1 MIHVI
6 LHVHFGYFLYKEF
19 KSERFAQ
26 WTCSIELLLSSWCLV
41 NSWQQNVKIR
51 ELEKNTFNEIGKC
64 ICFHFF
70 LPKTRRSSFWC
81 LKFDTKIWSKYHFK
95 MCENLYKVTSSC
107 NLIINLLTEFEFIF
121 SDNISTFTY
130 IHLTEKNIGPQF
142 VFIYSMKFIN
152 VFGSLLR
159 SCLEDNTHSDCDGW
173 LIQGSLL

>member
-1 MIHVI
+1 MLKYENSRKI
-6 LHVHFGYFLYKEF
+6 LLMKLG
-19 KSERFAQ
+19 
-26 WTCSIELLLSSWCLV
+26 
-41 NSWQQNVKIR
+41 NVSVFI
-51 ELEKNTFNEIGKC
+51 
-64 ICFHFF
+64 FF

-142 VFIYSMKFIN
+142 VFIYSMKFIY
-152 VFGSLLR
+152 VLIMVIFGSLRR

>member
-1 MIHVI
+1 MLKYENSRKI
-6 LHVHFGYFLYKEF
+6 LLMKLG
-19 KSERFAQ
+19 
-26 WTCSIELLLSSWCLV
+26 
-41 NSWQQNVKIR
+41 NVSVFI
-51 ELEKNTFNEIGKC
+51 
-64 ICFHFF
+64 FF

-130 IHLTEKNIGPQF
+130 IHLTEKNIGSQF

-152 VFGSLLR
+152 VLIMVIFGSLLR
-159 SCLEDNTHSDCDGW
+159 SCLEDNTHLDCDGC

>member
-1 MIHVI
+1 MLKYENSRKI
-6 LHVHFGYFLYKEF
+6 LLMKLG
-19 KSERFAQ
+19 
-26 WTCSIELLLSSWCLV
+26 
-41 NSWQQNVKIR
+41 NVSVFI
-51 ELEKNTFNEIGKC
+51 
-64 ICFHFF
+64 FF

-121 SDNISTFTY
+121 SDNISTFTN

-152 VFGSLLR
+152 VLIMVIFGSLLR
-159 SCLEDNTHSDCDGW
+159 SCLEDNTHLDCDGC

>member
-1 MIHVI
+1 MLKCENSRKI
-6 LHVHFGYFLYKEF
+6 LLMKLG
-19 KSERFAQ
+19 
-26 WTCSIELLLSSWCLV
+26 
-41 NSWQQNVKIR
+41 NVSVFI
-51 ELEKNTFNEIGKC
+51 
-64 ICFHFF
+64 FF

-95 MCENLYKVTSSC
+95 MCENIHKVTSSC

-121 SDNISTFTY
+121 FDNISTFTY

-159 SCLEDNTHSDCDGW
+159 SCLEDNTHSDCDGC

>member
-1 MIHVI
+1 MLKYENSRKI
-6 LHVHFGYFLYKEF
+6 LLMKLG
-19 KSERFAQ
+19 
-26 WTCSIELLLSSWCLV
+26 
-41 NSWQQNVKIR
+41 NVSVFI
-51 ELEKNTFNEIGKC
+51 
-64 ICFHFF
+64 FF

-152 VFGSLLR
+152 VLIMVIFGSLLR

>member
-1 MIHVI
+1 MLKYENSRKI
-6 LHVHFGYFLYKEF
+6 LLMKLG
-19 KSERFAQ
+19 
-26 WTCSIELLLSSWCLV
+26 
-41 NSWQQNVKIR
+41 NVSVFI
-51 ELEKNTFNEIGKC
+51 
-64 ICFHFF
+64 FF

-152 VFGSLLR
+152 VLIMVIFGSLLR
-159 SCLEDNTHSDCDGW
+159 SCLEDNTHLDCDGC